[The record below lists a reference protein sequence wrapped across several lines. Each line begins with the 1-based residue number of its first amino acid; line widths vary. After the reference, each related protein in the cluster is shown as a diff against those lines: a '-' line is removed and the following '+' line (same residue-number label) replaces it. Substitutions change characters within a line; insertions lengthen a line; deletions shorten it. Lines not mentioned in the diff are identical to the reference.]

1 MDAKNW
7 LWGMSTCCMG
17 RIDKSAFE
25 AYAAAGV
32 DVMEV
37 SLSYAAYTKAD
48 FKAAAI
54 ASRETGV
61 PVWSLHLPFY
71 PFRFLDPSSLDNEVR
86 INTLVAHKFGVDQ
99 AAQLGAK
106 VVVVH
111 PSGEPNADK
120 TRAEQMQY
128 AGEYLCKL
136 ADYAAQYGIKVAV
149 EDLPRTCLGNCSKEI
164 KQLIAGHEN
173 LGVCFDTN
181 HLLAEKNSDFIRALG
196 DKIITLHV
204 SDYDF
209 MDERHWMPYEGKVDW
224 VELVTLLEQAG
235 YMGPFMYELGFRV
248 HDTILRDRNL
258 TFADFKENYLACVNK
273 QPFTPIGTPHIENCN
288 ANAFYK
294 PAIIK

>member
-7 LWGMSTCCMG
+7 IWGMSSCCVG
-17 RIDKSAFE
+17 SIDRTAFE
-25 AYAAAGV
+25 AYAQAGV
-32 DVMEV
+32 GCMEV
-37 SLSYAAYTKAD
+37 SLSYAAYANAD
-48 FKAAAI
+48 FKAAAT

-71 PFRFLDPSSLDNEVR
+71 PFRYLDPSSLDKEVR
-86 INTLVAHKFGVDQ
+86 DNTLVVHKHGVDQ
-99 AAQLGAK
+99 AALLDAK

-111 PSGEPNADK
+111 PSGEPNADE
-120 TRAEQMQY
+120 TRAAQMQY
-128 AGEYLCKL
+128 AAEHLCKL

-149 EDLPRTCLGNCSKEI
+149 EDLPRTCLGNCSAEI

-181 HLLAEKNSDFIRALG
+181 HLLTEKNSDFIRALG

-209 MDERHWMPYEGKVDW
+209 MNERHWLPYEGKVNW

-235 YMGPFMYELGFRV
+235 YTGPFMYELGLLTPDSIF
-248 HDTILRDRNL
+248 RDRDL
-258 TFADFKENYLACVNK
+258 TFADFRANYQACVNK
-273 QPFTPIGTPHIENCN
+273 QPFAPVGTPNIEVCN
-288 ANAFYK
+288 ANAFLN
-294 PAIIK
+294 PPIIQ

>member
-17 RIDKSAFE
+17 RIDREAFE
-25 AYAAAGV
+25 AYAKAGV
-32 DVMEV
+32 GCMEV
-37 SLSYAAYTKAD
+37 SLSYAAYAKAD
-48 FKAAAI
+48 FKAAAT

-71 PFRFLDPSSLDNEVR
+71 PFRFLDPSSLDKEVR
-86 INTLVAHKFGVDQ
+86 ENTLVVHKHGVDQ
-99 AAQLGAK
+99 AALLGAK

-111 PSGEPNADK
+111 PSGEPNADE
-120 TRAEQMQY
+120 TRAEQLQY
-128 AGEYLCKL
+128 ASDYLCKL
-136 ADYAAQYGIKVAV
+136 AEYAAQYTIKVAV
-149 EDLPRTCLGNCSKEI
+149 EDLPRSCLGNCSAEI

-181 HLLAEKNSDFIRALG
+181 HLLTEKNSDFVRALG

-235 YMGPFMYELGFRV
+235 YQGPFMYELGFRV

-258 TFADFKENYLACVNK
+258 TFADFKANYEACVNK
-273 QPFTPIGTPHIENCN
+273 QPFTPVG
-288 ANAFYK
+288 K
-294 PAIIK
+294 PNPEGCLKKAYYNPPLIK